1 MKIEE
6 IFNNSNND
14 DGIYEKT
21 KSLWNTKFSSLFSKS
36 KIDESF
42 WEELEESLVTSD
54 VNVSFTFELIEFLKS
69 YSMSNNINDPQ
80 IIINLIKEKF
90 IDLFRLPSSPI
101 INSKKKIIL
110 FIGVNGSGKTTTIAK
125 LSKYISNNGHS
136 LLITAADTF
145 RAAAKEQIQQWGDDH
160 SFDVFSSSKSKDPSA
175 VVYDAIASAKSK
187 DLDFLLVDT
196 AGRLH
201 TSHNLMEEMNKI
213 YRTILKFSEDYEIYP
228 LLIMDGTV
236 GQNGIN
242 QAKEFNSLIPCN
254 GIIMTKMDGTSK
266 GGALISIAHEL
277 HIPIIFVGVGESI
290 DSLIEFD
297 PTFFVDNLL
306 PQT

>member
-90 IDLFRLPSSPI
+90 IDLFKLPSSPI

-201 TSHNLMEEMNKI
+201 TSHNLM
-213 YRTILKFSEDYEIYP
+213 
-228 LLIMDGTV
+228 
-236 GQNGIN
+236 
-242 QAKEFNSLIPCN
+242 
-254 GIIMTKMDGTSK
+254 
-266 GGALISIAHEL
+266 
-277 HIPIIFVGVGESI
+277 
-290 DSLIEFD
+290 
-297 PTFFVDNLL
+297 
-306 PQT
+306 

>member
-69 YSMSNNINDPQ
+69 YSLSNNINVPQ
-80 IIINLIKEKF
+80 IIIDLIKEKF
-90 IDLFRLPSSPI
+90 NDLFKLPSSPI

-160 SFDVFSSSKSKDPSA
+160 SFDVFSSSKSKDPS
-175 VVYDAIASAKSK
+175 DCIA
-187 DLDFLLVDT
+187 
-196 AGRLH
+196 
-201 TSHNLMEEMNKI
+201 
-213 YRTILKFSEDYEIYP
+213 
-228 LLIMDGTV
+228 
-236 GQNGIN
+236 
-242 QAKEFNSLIPCN
+242 
-254 GIIMTKMDGTSK
+254 
-266 GGALISIAHEL
+266 
-277 HIPIIFVGVGESI
+277 
-290 DSLIEFD
+290 
-297 PTFFVDNLL
+297 
-306 PQT
+306 